1 MNQTPSSLHHQKT
14 WLEETPVVLREIV
27 TGGLAG
33 AVAKTSVAPLERCK
47 ILYQTGRLHHTGV
60 IPTMRSIV
68 QGEGVK
74 GLCKGNG
81 ASVLRII
88 PYSAIHFG
96 LYEHF
101 RRSFVGMVYGN
112 HVPDSISTLIDLLA
126 GSCSGATAVILTYPL
141 DIVRTRLAYISEGGS
156 IPVERGSAS
165 PCVPMGQHMTIR
177 TVLHDTLTREGIRG
191 LYRGIGP
198 SIYGILPYAGLKFFV
213 YQDLKQMYHTRTQ
226 QDVQTA
232 RLPVPVMLCFGGI
245 AGLIAQTATYPIDV
259 VRRRMQVEGLQR
271 MQDCGSLDLL
281 PRSTPKAL
289 CRIAQ
294 NEGWRSL
301 FSGLSINYMKVVPST
316 AIGFTLYDFLKSQLY
331 LSTHL

>member
-1 MNQTPSSLHHQKT
+1 MNQTPSSLHQKT

-27 TGGLAG
+27 TGGMAG

-68 QGEGVK
+68 RGEGVK
-74 GLCKGNG
+74 GLFKGNG

-112 HVPDSISTLIDLLA
+112 RVPDSISTLIDLLA

-156 IPVERGSAS
+156 IPVERGSAPPS
-165 PCVPMGQHMTIR
+165 VPMGQHMTIR
-177 TVLHDTLTREGIRG
+177 TVLRDTLTREGIRG

-226 QDVQTA
+226 RDIQTT

-259 VRRRMQVEGLQR
+259 VRRRMQVEGLQH
-271 MQDCGSLDLL
+271 MHDCGSLDLL

-301 FSGLSINYMKVVPST
+301 FNGLSINYMKVVPST

-331 LSTHL
+331 LSTNL